1 VRMIGIARANAWS
14 KEFPRFRAVRDGVS
28 PRE

>member
-1 VRMIGIARANAWS
+1 MIGIARADLWS